1 MSGSGRA
8 PRTWRPPG
16 PCSSSPRCTSTA
28 PTSPSP
34 GTTASC
40 RSQPAAASTASTAT
54 TLQTS
59 SGQSRLG
66 DYIITDLIAGNSIY
80 LYFSSFPTLPSSIL
94 DRTDKSVYTLLYF
107 CCLLNYS
114 PPRTVQIMYR
124 LSRFLSLHTEVSSP
138 MVIVMS
144 CFRYVLEGYN
154 SLSWLALDP
163 VTQDRS
169 SCLPIHVQALAQLY
183 HALAALV

>member
-80 LYFSSFPTLPSSIL
+80 LHFSSFPTLPSSIL
-94 DRTDKSVYTLLYF
+94 DRTDKSVYTVLYF
-107 CCLLNYS
+107 CCLLYYS

-124 LSRFLSLHTEVSSP
+124 LSRFLSLQTEV
-138 MVIVMS
+138 
-144 CFRYVLEGYN
+144 
-154 SLSWLALDP
+154 
-163 VTQDRS
+163 
-169 SCLPIHVQALAQLY
+169 
-183 HALAALV
+183 